1 MRKVRPIPC
10 VCSSLI
16 LTHILLAWSCHL
28 FNQITSNWL
37 VPLARDG
44 FYSNFMHN
52 LSLSFSLNVRVRER
66 VCIQQS
72 SQFWSNPDADQPLN
86 SIHPKSSEPFWQ
98 IQTFTMSGFCR
109 GSIGVWAEKAAML
122 RTLVFTF
129 IYLKRAFFSLQ
140 LICLWTYSLL
150 PPSSSSSS
158 SLSTINLLASP
169 VKTLLYETTELSASH
184 VSRRVRVRRIRTIF
198 LKSIIRSINHQILLT
213 VYCQITFL
221 SYIIYISS
229 SISEIHETLTC
240 IPISCFFFFF
250 FSSSLRV
257 CYFISHYVFATLDA
271 CHILLVRFFVAR
283 TDLVLPGCNQS
294 FPFVLVTRSFSSGIW
309 ERCRYVF
316 MSSCN
321 VTFSNQ
327 LKSHVIQSRFANHC
341 QMIYKI

>member
-1 MRKVRPIPC
+1 MSINHFSFWSLSLRKVHTFELLTYMRKVRPIPC
-10 VCSSLI
+10 VCSSLT

-109 GSIGVWAEKAAML
+109 GSIGVGAEKAAPL

-129 IYLKRAFFSLQ
+129 IYLKREFFSLQ

-158 SLSTINLLASP
+158 SLSTMNLLASP

-213 VYCQITFL
+213 AHT
-221 SYIIYISS
+221 
-229 SISEIHETLTC
+229 
-240 IPISCFFFFF
+240 
-250 FSSSLRV
+250 
-257 CYFISHYVFATLDA
+257 
-271 CHILLVRFFVAR
+271 
-283 TDLVLPGCNQS
+283 
-294 FPFVLVTRSFSSGIW
+294 
-309 ERCRYVF
+309 
-316 MSSCN
+316 
-321 VTFSNQ
+321 
-327 LKSHVIQSRFANHC
+327 
-341 QMIYKI
+341 